1 MTPNLGMN
9 FAQLLELASDPEIR
23 SLTGVTEEKIKQF
36 QARADI
42 QGQERLRLAATCARV
57 AQTADGSAL
66 LEYLIGQSFNRY
78 ENVTE
83 LTLPMET
90 AIQLH
95 ASADGRKQIVWDL
108 MRLIAEGMGNDQ
120 PQGTAK
126 WNKDSKGPAAPAS
139 PAHKAKRSKARGNR
153 AKAKPGK

>member
-9 FAQLLELASDPEIR
+9 FAQLLELAADPEIR

-57 AQTADGSAL
+57 AETADGRAL

-108 MRLIAEGMGNDQ
+108 MRLIAEGMGNDK
-120 PQGTAK
+120 PQKEPQHATRSRTA
-126 WNKDSKGPAAPAS
+126 GRAA
-139 PAHKAKRSKARGNR
+139 RSATRRSAGKSAGKSAR
-153 AKAKPGK
+153 K